1 MLTIALAVLVVVGF
15 IFWFAATYPNAPNWS
30 ERVARGFFL
39 AASIV
44 FAYMMLSGGG
54 GK

>member
-1 MLTIALAVLVVVGF
+1 MPIIVLYILIVVGF
-15 IFWFAATYPNAPNWS
+15 IFWFAATFPNAPGWC

-44 FAYMMLSGGG
+44 LAWGALSGKG
-54 GK
+54 

>member
-1 MLTIALAVLVVVGF
+1 MPIIIFYILVVVGF
-15 IFWFAATYPNAPNWS
+15 IFWFAATFQGAPSWC

-44 FAYMMLSGGG
+44 LAWGALTT
-54 GK
+54 K